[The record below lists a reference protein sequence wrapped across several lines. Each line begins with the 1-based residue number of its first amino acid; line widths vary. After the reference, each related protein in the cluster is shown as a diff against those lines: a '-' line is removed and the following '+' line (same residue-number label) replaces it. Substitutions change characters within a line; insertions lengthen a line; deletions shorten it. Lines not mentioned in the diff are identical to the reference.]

1 MVLTYSV
8 SANDRQPHGSYRIDV
23 YSQKAGRRMT
33 LYGKAALCQFIDLE
47 VDFEVTDV
55 CERPLVMPNAKPT
68 RVVDFWAVC
77 GGVATFYILV
87 RPSEN
92 DDHDTKGSAYELF
105 GKWATDNGARVREVN
120 LADFEKR
127 RVRYDNWSLILQ
139 HLIAHQGQI
148 SNHLLDRCGD
158 VIPQTATL
166 CDFENDIADVDAM
179 LVRAGVFTLLARGNL
194 KCDSIDTVPLNSKT
208 KVARV

>member
-1 MVLTYSV
+1 MALTYSV

-47 VDFEVTDV
+47 ADFEVTDV
-55 CERPLVMPNAKPT
+55 CERPLVIPNVKP
-68 RVVDFWAVC
+68 RRAVDFWALC

-87 RPSEN
+87 RSSEN
-92 DDHDTKGSAYELF
+92 DDRDTEGTAYGQFLR
-105 GKWATDNGARVREVN
+105 WATDNRARVKEVN
-120 LADFEKR
+120 LAGFEKR
-127 RVRYDNWSLILQ
+127 RIRYDNWSSILQ

-148 SNHLLDRCGD
+148 TDHLLERCGD
-158 VIPQTATL
+158 AIPQSATL
-166 CDFENDIADVDAM
+166 CDFENGIADVDAM

-194 KCDSIDTVPLNSKT
+194 KCDSIDTVPLNSTT